1 MRVMRNCVFGW
12 FLICSAACAA
22 DTQRFPFASVVR
34 HGDTVVATLAGD
46 ARWLVFFDGTR
57 QNSRVSERGESFTLR
72 DGALFRLI
80 ERHSSYDIK
89 CQISPTAAGLEVS
102 SSFDA
107 HSFGGSTEKKK
118 YFIKTQ

>member
-1 MRVMRNCVFGW
+1 MRVAKVYVFLW
-12 FLICSAACAA
+12 VFIYTAAFAV

-34 HGDTVVATLAGD
+34 RGDTIVATLAGD

-72 DGALFRLI
+72 DGALLSLI

-107 HSFGGSTEKKK
+107 HSFGG
-118 YFIKTQ
+118 